1 MRLKK
6 LLFIYVV
13 LISTFMVYFTFYHF
27 RESDTKAWDQMDN
40 GLQGEMNE
48 KYVMVTFL
56 SGIDYWKNSLK
67 GFEDAAQL
75 LNVSVEYHGA
85 TQYDVHEV
93 ITVLEQVIAKKP
105 AGIAITAMDPEALNI
120 TINKA
125 VEAGIPVVTFDS
137 GAPKSNA
144 LSFLG
149 TNNYNAGVTAA
160 HKMAELLGNKGK
172 VAVISLPNQL
182 NHQQRYSGFKETLQ
196 SEYKDIKVVAVQ
208 DGKGDQIKSQMATYE
223 LLKDHPDLSWI
234 FVTEANGGIGV
245 GNAINELNMLSKVK
259 IISFDTDKGTL
270 DMVREGVISATLA
283 QGTWN
288 MGYWSLHYLFHI
300 HHNLGQSVSDW
311 EEGDV
316 PLLPVNV
323 DTGISVVTKSNVDN
337 YYAK

>member
-1 MRLKK
+1 MRK
-6 LLFIYVV
+6 LLFIYII
-13 LISTFMVYFTFYHF
+13 LISTFLVYFTFYHF
-27 RESDTKAWDQMDN
+27 RGVNTESWDQIDK

-67 GFEDAAQL
+67 GFEDAAEL

-105 AGIAITAMDPEALNI
+105 AGIAITAMDPEALNV

-125 VEAGIPVVTFDS
+125 IDAGIPVVTFDA

-160 HKMAELLGNKGK
+160 HKMAELLNNRGK
-172 VAVISLPNQL
+172 VAVISLPHQL
-182 NHQQRYSGFKETLQ
+182 NHQQRYDGFRDTLRN
-196 SEYKDIKVVAVQ
+196 EYKDIEVVTME
-208 DGKGDQIKSQMATYE
+208 DGKGDQIKSQMVTYE
-223 LLKDHPDLSWI
+223 IMKSYPDLSGI

-245 GNAINELNMLSKVK
+245 GNAIKELNQVSRVK

-270 DMVREGVISATLA
+270 DMVRDGVISATLA

-288 MGYWSLHYLFHI
+288 MGYWSLQYLFHI
-300 HHNLGQSVSDW
+300 QHNLGQTVSDW
-311 EEGDV
+311 QEGDV

-323 DTGISVVTKSNVDN
+323 DTGISVVTKNNVEN